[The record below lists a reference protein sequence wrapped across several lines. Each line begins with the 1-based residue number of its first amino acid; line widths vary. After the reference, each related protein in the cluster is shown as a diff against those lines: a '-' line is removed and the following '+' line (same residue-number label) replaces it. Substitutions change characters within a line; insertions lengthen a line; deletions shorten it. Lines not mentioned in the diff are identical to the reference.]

1 MHVCYF
7 LTLSINLT
15 RHDRLIRRIHP
26 PSALHRFMLPH
37 FPLQMHRT
45 IIEAHHPAFS
55 CQLCRTYADLEE
67 DVEVEPIDLD
77 DADDADGSSNPAPL
91 SRPALAALPHIP
103 VTSSDNG
110 TRGIPFVR

>member
-1 MHVCYF
+1 M
-7 LTLSINLT
+7 
-15 RHDRLIRRIHP
+15 
-26 PSALHRFMLPH
+26 
-37 FPLQMHRT
+37 
-45 IIEAHHPAFS
+45 
-55 CQLCRTYADLEE
+55 
-67 DVEVEPIDLD
+67 EPIDLD